1 MACGIV
7 SLFLDSGNGI
17 PNQNS
22 LYRYVWHNEKDYHFQ
37 CGGSLLTP
45 DLVITAAHC
54 VYDEGTRLPYSYD
67 TFRVIAAK
75 FYRNYGETTP
85 DDKRRDVRLIEIAP

>member
-1 MACGIV
+1 V
-7 SLFLDSGNGI
+7 NGI
-17 PNQNS
+17 PDENS